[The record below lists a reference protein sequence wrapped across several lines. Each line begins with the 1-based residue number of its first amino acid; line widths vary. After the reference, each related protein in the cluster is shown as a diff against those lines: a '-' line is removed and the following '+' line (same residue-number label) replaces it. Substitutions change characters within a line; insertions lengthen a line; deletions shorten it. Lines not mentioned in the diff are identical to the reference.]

1 MRIVRMMLNKSI
13 TDLYL
18 GRNLSINAKN
28 YDLGKN
34 VHASIK
40 KPRDN
45 MGIESNLL
53 MEDHKVKGNR
63 LIAYADGSTF
73 SINNNQTPF
82 ILRRLLKWFN
92 SLSKEELENPK
103 LMEEKANLFIRELN
117 QQIVKEFPNTC
128 SSLSFAI
135 IGEDKTLLVS
145 IGDSFIFTRNGKE
158 LNLAIENDQ
167 RLAESMMKKEQL
179 SDEQKNFLSIGLSN
193 YLGRSN
199 MDDPNIKTIDTDMKG
214 LLITSFGIVKSLSFD
229 DMRRVLNTEEAIDVP
244 ETLIRLSSREEL
256 QDFGYSRRV
265 ATGDCD
271 LAAVIVSEE
280 VDNPKRF
287 AKRAKRRFFK

>member
-1 MRIVRMMLNKSI
+1 MGIVKMMLNPSI
-13 TDLYL
+13 ADLYI
-18 GRNLSINAKN
+18 GRNLSIAAKN
-28 YDLGKN
+28 YDYGKN

-40 KPRDN
+40 KSRSSR
-45 MGIESNLL
+45 GIESNLL
-53 MEDHKVKGNR
+53 MINHKVKGNR

-92 SLSKEELENPK
+92 SLSKDELENPK
-103 LMEEKANLFIRELN
+103 LMEEKAKLFIGELN
-117 QQIVKEFPNTC
+117 QEIIEEFPNTS

-135 IGEDKTLLVS
+135 IGEEKTLLVS
-145 IGDSFIFTRNGKE
+145 IGDSFIFTRDGKE
-158 LNLAIENDQ
+158 LNLAVENDQ
-167 RLAESMMKKEQL
+167 RLAEPMMKKVQL

-199 MDDPNIKTIDTDMKG
+199 MDDPNIKTIDTDIKG

-244 ETLIRLSSREEL
+244 ESLIRLSSIEEL
-256 QDFGYSRRV
+256 QDYGYSRRV
-265 ATGDCD
+265 ATDDCD

-280 VDNPKRF
+280 VDSPKSIV
-287 AKRAKRRFFK
+287 KRVKRRIFK